1 MCFEKSSF
9 TAYNKQ
15 VGDTRLTFLAQ
26 LTHLYLDYF
35 RINLKEKLEW
45 INNEIISG
53 YAVFQ
58 GFILK

>member
-26 LTHLYLDYF
+26 LTHLYPDYF
-35 RINLKEKLEW
+35 RI
-45 INNEIISG
+45 
-53 YAVFQ
+53 
-58 GFILK
+58 ILKKNWNG